1 MTSMDGVEDIRG
13 KVAYVASGE
22 LAKLSSLLPSNRN
35 RAIMVHSL
43 INALGILKDNPTRPR
58 RIQVVNPSRATR
70 QALST
75 YHSKDY
81 LDFILD
87 ASSQQKAQ
95 LEDSESNRLLA
106 LEFGLEDDC
115 PIFPGLSDYVQLVG
129 GATLTAAETLKTGFA
144 EVAIAWD
151 GGRHHA
157 RKSKASGFC
166 YVADC
171 TLALLPLKRPTPDI
185 PKPRIMYI
193 DLDLHFSD
201 GVSESFHSP
210 NSTGSSQILT
220 CSIHHTSPG
229 FFPLSPLAPLPTPSS
244 ESFDPFTLSIP
255 LQQGA
260 SSATFARIYPILN
273 RAREIFNP
281 DYIVLQCGV
290 DSLAGDPYAVF
301 NWNIGGE
308 GSMGWYVDKIVNE
321 WPGRKLLLGGGG
333 YNSPNA
339 ARAWAYFTSIAT
351 GSPLDLDT
359 EIPDHSAF
367 PQYAP
372 SFTLDVQAGFM
383 QDTNTPEYLQSIED
397 AYVDILAALK
407 SRDRK
412 SVV

>member
-106 LEFGLEDDC
+106 LEFGLEDARL
-115 PIFPGLSDYVQLVG
+115 PNIPGALGLQ
-129 GATLTAAETLKTGFA
+129 
-144 EVAIAWD
+144 VAIAWD

-372 SFTLDVQAGFM
+372 SFTVSSSLYNKMSIDVFRSVQLDVQAGFM

-407 SRDRK
+407 SRL
-412 SVV
+412 S

>member
-1 MTSMDGVEDIRG
+1 MPAPN
-13 KVAYVASGE
+13 K
-22 LAKLSSLLPSNRN
+22 
-35 RAIMVHSL
+35 
-43 INALGILKDNPTRPR
+43 RP
-58 RIQVVNPSRATR
+58 
-70 QALST
+70 
-75 YHSKDY
+75 
-81 LDFILD
+81 
-87 ASSQQKAQ
+87 Q

-106 LEFGLEDDC
+106 LEFGLEDASEQSGDC

-151 GGRHHA
+151 GGRCAWILITSHCTTA

-171 TLALLPLKRPTPDI
+171 TLALLSLKRPTPDI

-220 CSIHHTSPG
+220 FSIHHTSPG
-229 FFPLSPLAPLPTPSS
+229 FFPVSPLAALPTPSS
-244 ESFDPFTLSIP
+244 GSFDPFTLSIP

-260 SSATFARIYPILN
+260 SSATFPRIYSLLN

-281 DYIVLQCGV
+281 DYVVLQCGV

-407 SRDRK
+407 FRLS
-412 SVV
+412 